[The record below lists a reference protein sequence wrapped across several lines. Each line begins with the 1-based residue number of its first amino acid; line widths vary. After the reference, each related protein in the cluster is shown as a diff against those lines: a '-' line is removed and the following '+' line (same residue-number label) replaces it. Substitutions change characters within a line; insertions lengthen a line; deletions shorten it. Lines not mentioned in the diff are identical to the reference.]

1 MTETE
6 RESESYTVGSGAVEE
21 RVELINHYKTR

>member
-1 MTETE
+1 MTESE
-6 RESESYTVGSGAVEE
+6 RESESYTGSGAVEE